1 MTPELTLLALATLW
15 QFATLGIAS
24 FVMTRENGPEWNL
37 GPRDT
42 PPKAS
47 AKADRLKRA
56 ANNGFEGLALF
67 APACLIVSLSG
78 NSSTL
83 TTTCA
88 VIYLIARVLYV
99 PAYALGLAPWRSLIW
114 AAGSLSTVIMLISSL
129 FSTSL

>member
-1 MTPELTLLALATLW
+1 MTPEMTILTLVTIW
-15 QFATLGIAS
+15 QMATLGLAS
-24 FVMTRENGPEWNL
+24 FVMTRDNGPAWNL
-37 GPRDT
+37 GPRDQA
-42 PPKAS
+42 PKAS
-47 AKADRLKRA
+47 VLADRLKRA

-67 APACLIVSLSG
+67 APACLILTVTG
-78 NSSTL
+78 QTSTL